1 MDTETVRTFLEVVE
15 CASFSRAAEKLHVAQ
30 TTVSAR
36 IRLLEER
43 LGRPLVV
50 RNKAGVSLT
59 AAGEQFLRFAP
70 TFLQVWERARHQVA
84 VPPHRQAVLAIGGEL
99 SLWNPFLLNW
109 LVWMRRTAPEIALR
123 TTLGLPEDL
132 TTQVANGILDL
143 AVLYAPQYRPGLE
156 VELLFEEKLV
166 LVTTSSAPLES
177 AKENY
182 VYVDWGREFALHH
195 SQSFPDL
202 GNPGLFVGLGPL
214 ALSYILE
221 VGGSGYFRKRAV
233 HLFLQTGALRL
244 VPDAPE
250 FSYPAY
256 AIYGTNVDQA
266 LVRIALDGLR
276 DPAVSD
282 APKPAK
288 KRAAR
293 AKTTLSVSKGAMGEV
308 HRPDRSG

>member
-1 MDTETVRTFLEVVE
+1 MDTEIVRTFLEIAA
-15 CASFSRAAEKLHVAQ
+15 CASFRRAAEKLHVAQ

-43 LGRPLVV
+43 LGRPLFV

-59 AAGEQFLRFAP
+59 AAGEQFLRYAP

-84 VPPHRQAVLAIGGEL
+84 VPPLRQAVLAIGGEL
-99 SLWNPFLLNW
+99 SLWNPLLLNW

-123 TTLGLPEDL
+123 TQLGLPEDL
-132 TTQVANGILDL
+132 TTQVVNGVLDV

-166 LVTTSSAPLES
+166 LVTTHPDPQETVKSD
-177 AKENY
+177 Y
-182 VYVDWGREFALHH
+182 VYVDWGRDFALHH

-221 VGGSGYFRKRAV
+221 VGGSGYLRKRAV
-233 HLFLQTGALRL
+233 HLYLQTGALRL
-244 VPDAPE
+244 VPGAPE

-256 AIYGTNVDQA
+256 AIYGTNADQT
-266 LVRIALDGLR
+266 LVRKALDGLR
-276 DPAVSD
+276 DVAASD
-282 APKPAK
+282 TPKPPK
-288 KRAAR
+288 KRGAAVK
-293 AKTTLSVSKGAMGEV
+293 AAS
-308 HRPDRSG
+308 